1 MKTKVMLL
9 NNMTIDELLKN
20 IPDKFEH
27 STTTSHK
34 FKRDIFEFFDKPEF
48 KQSVCLEIGSNLGY
62 STRILSYLFKEV
74 VGFNLESAKE
84 AIEFNKHRTNV
95 RYYTQD
101 VYNTQLPLDYGDVF
115 FIDAQ
120 HTYFAV
126 IDDTIRSLKFKST
139 NGLKKYFIYDD
150 IGGFP
155 ELKQAMDDLVK
166 NEYIKIVK
174 PIGYSPDETFI
185 SRLPKLSAY
194 EGYICV
200 EV

>member
-1 MKTKVMLL
+1 
-9 NNMTIDELLKN
+9 
-20 IPDKFEH
+20 
-27 STTTSHK
+27 
-34 FKRDIFEFFDKPEF
+34 
-48 KQSVCLEIGSNLGY
+48 
-62 STRILSYLFKEV
+62 
-74 VGFNLESAKE
+74 
-84 AIEFNKHRTNV
+84 
-95 RYYTQD
+95 
-101 VYNTQLPLDYGDVF
+101 LPLDYGDVF

-150 IGGFP
+150 IGAFP
-155 ELKQAMDDLVK
+155 ELKQAMDDLIK

-185 SRLPKLSAY
+185 SKHPKLSAY

>member
-1 MKTKVMLL
+1 M
-9 NNMTIDELLKN
+9 NIDELLKD

-34 FKRDIFEFFDKPEF
+34 FKRDVFEFFNKPEF

-120 HTYFAV
+120 H
-126 IDDTIRSLKFKST
+126 
-139 NGLKKYFIYDD
+139 D

>member
-1 MKTKVMLL
+1 
-9 NNMTIDELLKN
+9 
-20 IPDKFEH
+20 
-27 STTTSHK
+27 
-34 FKRDIFEFFDKPEF
+34 
-48 KQSVCLEIGSNLGY
+48 
-62 STRILSYLFKEV
+62 
-74 VGFNLESAKE
+74 LESAKE
-84 AIEFNKHRTNV
+84 AIVFNKHRTNV

-150 IGGFP
+150 IGAFP
-155 ELKQAMDDLVK
+155 ELKQAMDNLIK

-185 SRLPKLSAY
+185 SKHPKLSAY